1 MNDGNTPQFRR
12 MRIYLGEDKLHGG
25 RPLYQAI
32 VRKAQQ
38 LDIGGL
44 TVFRGSHGF
53 GHSTRMHTA
62 DVLYSEDLPLVIE
75 IVDSLARVG
84 ALCELLKSV
93 DGIGLITL
101 DAVEVLTPLRGTTA
115 AGTIL

>member
-1 MNDGNTPQFRR
+1 MSTSQQYQR
-12 MRIYLGEDKLHGG
+12 MRIYLGEDKRHGD

-32 VRKAQQ
+32 VRKAHRMGM
-38 LDIGGL
+38 LGL

-62 DVLYSEDLPLVIE
+62 EVLFSEDLPLVVE
-75 IVDSLARVG
+75 IIDSTQQLLA
-84 ALCELLKSV
+84 LFELLKLV

-101 DAVEVLTPLRGTTA
+101 DRVEILSHGRGFS
-115 AGTIL
+115 GTSPIL